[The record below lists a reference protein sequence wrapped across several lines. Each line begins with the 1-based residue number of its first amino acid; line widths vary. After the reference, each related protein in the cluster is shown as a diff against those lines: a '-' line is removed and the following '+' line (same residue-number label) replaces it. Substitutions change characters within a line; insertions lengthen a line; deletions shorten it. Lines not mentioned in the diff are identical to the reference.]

1 SLGEIPVLPSGTT
14 LRLEILSTWG
24 DNYYVG
30 LNGFDI
36 FDGQGRLLRYCA
48 QGPGDKLA
56 SKKGVVYSP
65 VLIRRI
71 SGNPSDINVL
81 EEYENDP
88 RHVENLVDPCNFTKD
103 DMHVWLAPR
112 GEMVYEKEF
121 DSKLP
126 ISMIRIWN
134 YNKSRTHCLRGVR
147 RARLLLDS
155 KVIFDGEIRI
165 APGTLE
171 SAESCSEV
179 VLFSTDMEILAS
191 VAEHDGIAGYHGQ
204 TKAVNVDEA
213 AQNWI
218 EKLNHQKNMQ
228 RPRTADTTSGADA
241 LSESTADLLSSLP
254 NRDQPL
260 ARPTTSAGGGM
271 SRRGDKLSE
280 SVEFMNSLQDQLSVT
295 DARHATTG
303 LKNATGRT
311 GENQNLPTVSAGPIL
326 SDKDLVSVR
335 VLSLTIES
343 TWGDRSYV
351 GIGGLEVLTGR
362 NSVAARIDGDMV
374 DADPRDLSVIGCFD
388 DARTPDKLVNGINET
403 TDDSNFWLIP
413 FSKGSCHRVTID
425 LGSTCGVA
433 GLRLWNYNKSP
444 EDALRGAKV
453 ISVWADNKYVGQLV
467 ARIAP
472 GCDGVNFGQ
481 TVYFKD
487 LPNFVGPPSNK
498 LVKSYITP
506 SIRQTYETPISPRG
520 MLWKFSIY
528 SNWGDSYYVGLDG
541 MEFLNEFGDP
551 INVIPVQKG
560 TVHALVTAV
569 PFSVQDLNKDGGSAS
584 NSVDQRVPNNLFNG
598 ANRDSSGH
606 NSWLAPIAHCMEP
619 HEHSRHELDNQNAD
633 FFFFGENVLY
643 VLFDYPVAVSAIR
656 LYNYSKNPGRGARD
670 FSIEVDDRLLYMG
683 TIAAALEDSHCDRA
697 LPDTKNTLGACSV
710 VFTNDPKT
718 VKFEKDKVQYTGLSD
733 QDVLHIDER
742 KVMVRSKGMFDKPSP
757 TTEGVVTDV

>member
-1 SLGEIPVLPSGTT
+1 
-14 LRLEILSTWG
+14 
-24 DNYYVG
+24 
-30 LNGFDI
+30 
-36 FDGQGRLLRYCA
+36 
-48 QGPGDKLA
+48 
-56 SKKGVVYSP
+56 
-65 VLIRRI
+65 
-71 SGNPSDINVL
+71 
-81 EEYENDP
+81 
-88 RHVENLVDPCNFTKD
+88 
-103 DMHVWLAPR
+103 M
-112 GEMVYEKEF
+112 
-121 DSKLP
+121 
-126 ISMIRIWN
+126 
-134 YNKSRTHCLRGVR
+134 
-147 RARLLLDS
+147 
-155 KVIFDGEIRI
+155 
-165 APGTLE
+165 
-171 SAESCSEV
+171 
-179 VLFSTDMEILAS
+179 
-191 VAEHDGIAGYHGQ
+191 
-204 TKAVNVDEA
+204 NVDEA

-218 EKLNHQKNMQ
+218 EKLNRQKNMQ

-551 INVIPVQKG
+551 INVIPVVENDNGKLASTTTLASDTMQRKNEQKG

-569 PFSVQDLNKDGGSAS
+569 PFSVQDLNIDGGSAS

-619 HEHSRHELDNQNAD
+619 HERRQRGINVRRSQKGWTDSRHEMDNQNAD

-656 LYNYSKNPGRGARD
+656 YGNL
-670 FSIEVDDRLLYMG
+670 
-683 TIAAALEDSHCDRA
+683 
-697 LPDTKNTLGACSV
+697 ACVYCIHVSLFV
-710 VFTNDPKT
+710 VW
-718 VKFEKDKVQYTGLSD
+718 
-733 QDVLHIDER
+733 R
-742 KVMVRSKGMFDKPSP
+742 
-757 TTEGVVTDV
+757 